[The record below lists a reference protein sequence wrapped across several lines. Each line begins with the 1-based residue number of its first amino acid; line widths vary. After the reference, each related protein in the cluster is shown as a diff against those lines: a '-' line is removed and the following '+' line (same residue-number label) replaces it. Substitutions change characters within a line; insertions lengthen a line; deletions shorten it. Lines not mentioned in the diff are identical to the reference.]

1 MAYSEEP
8 VKRPPIPKGYESYEQ
23 FLGEMRENYDRGIEA
38 DEHNRIA
45 AIEDIEFT
53 YGNQWDE
60 TVRNLREKRR
70 KPVLTVNRLPAY
82 VAQIVNNRLLNE
94 TEIRVYPE
102 RDGTKDVAELRQGLL
117 RAIFKTRESD
127 FARDEAMKYQVICGV
142 GYFTLSTEYASDEVF
157 DQNIKFGAVAD
168 PLSVVVDPLA
178 ILPCAGDA
186 EWGFVGDNVPRKL
199 FKKKYKWAAEV
210 DFDSNRHSTTANE
223 WFSDDAVKV
232 VSYWRMVEKG
242 KKTIVLLSDGQHK
255 EIRPDAALNIDVEAA
270 LAELTAAGMIATRP
284 DGTPYIKEVPNRV
297 AEMYLCSGSD
307 ILEGP
312 FTLPIS
318 SIPIFRVPGWEMRN
332 GDRVYRWGLV
342 RFLKDPQRLH
352 NYQRSLLAEQMVAAP
367 RNKWV
372 ATRDAVSGHEKEWR
386 GSHLSDDPLL
396 IYNAEG
402 GKPERIAA
410 PQVDQALLTET
421 QMTVQDIRDVSNI
434 HEAALGMKSNEVSAK
449 AINARQQMTDL
460 GSFLYTDRLRL
471 AEERAAKVCNEL
483 IPTVFDT
490 QRIVSV
496 IGKDEKVVQAVLNDP
511 TNPMTDISV
520 GKYGLVVTTGPSTIT
535 KRAMAAEQ
543 MMAFVNA
550 VPETAAVVMD
560 LVAEAQDWPKATEF
574 ARRFKANLPPNMQ
587 DPEEMTPEQQ
597 QAQMEAAQKQQ
608 IIDELDLKKALAEI
622 AKEEAEAEERKASA
636 MLKQAQAYKAISDAD
651 SRAEDVAGNLEAKD
665 FDARMRVVE
674 TAINANDREEENDYG
689 NTDDA

>member
-1 MAYSEEP
+1 MEEARKP
-8 VKRPPIPKGYESYEQ
+8 KIPKGYESEDQ
-23 FLGEMRENYDRGIEA
+23 FLSEMRENYDRAIEA
-38 DEHNRIA
+38 DEHNRVA
-45 AIEDIEFT
+45 AIQDIEFT
-53 YGNQWDE
+53 YGDQWDE
-60 TVRNLREKRR
+60 TVKNLREKRR

-94 TEIRVYPE
+94 TEIKVYPE

-142 GYFTLSTEYASDEVF
+142 GYFTLTTEYASDEVF
-157 DQNIKFGAVAD
+157 DQNIVFKPVVD
-168 PLSVVVDPLA
+168 PLSVVIDPLSVM
-178 ILPCAGDA
+178 PCAGDA
-186 EWGFVGDNVPRKL
+186 EYGFVGDNIPREL

-210 DFDSNRHSTTANE
+210 DFDTNRHTQSAE

-242 KKTIVLLSDGQHK
+242 TKTIVLLTDGQHK
-255 EIRPDAALNIDVEAA
+255 EIRPDAAQNIDVKAA
-270 LAELTAAGMIATRP
+270 LEQLTLAGMIATRP
-284 DGTPYIKEVPNRV
+284 DGSPYIKEVPNRC
-297 AEMYLCSGSD
+297 AEMYLCSGNN

-318 SIPIFRVPGWEMRN
+318 SIPIYRVPGWEMRN

-372 ATRDAVSGHEKEWR
+372 ATKDSVTGHEKEWR
-386 GSHLSDDPLL
+386 NSHLSDDPLL
-396 IYNAEG
+396 IYNSEG
-402 GKPERIAA
+402 GRPERVPA
-410 PQVDQALLTET
+410 PPVDQALLTET

-471 AEERAAKVCNEL
+471 AEERAAKNCNEL
-483 IPTVFDT
+483 IPTVFDA

-496 IGKDEKVVQAVLNDP
+496 VGGDEKIVQRVLNDP
-511 TNPMTDISV
+511 TDPMSDISK

-535 KRAMAAEQ
+535 KRVAAAEQ

-550 VPETAAVVMD
+550 VPETAALVMD
-560 LVAEAQDWPKATEF
+560 LVAEAQDWPKAEEF
-574 ARRFKANLPPNMQ
+574 AERFRKANGMV
-587 DPEEMTPEQQ
+587 DPEKMTPEMQEEQQ
-597 QAQMEAAQKQQ
+597 KAAQKQQ
-608 IIDELDLKKALAEI
+608 LTDELDLRKALAEI
-622 AKEEAEAEERKASA
+622 AKDEAETEERKANA
-636 MLKQAQAYKAISDAD
+636 MLKQAQAYKAVSDAD
-651 SRAEDVAGNLEAKD
+651 SRAEDVAGNLQSRD
-665 FDARMRVVE
+665 FNDKMKVVE
-674 TAINANDREEENDYG
+674 TAITATEREDANDDGND
-689 NTDDA
+689 DDA